1 MFCDE
6 RWRGCEQ
13 TVVVSVVAVAP
24 GVSARLGR
32 DTEPLTFGTTAG
44 RLAPVRPGPEVSW
57 PGTTG
62 GWATTL
68 AGLPAEAHPPASR
81 AMQMLRPMAG
91 VPGRLVFIDWHASG
105 MTSPLIA
112 RPAGRDWAARRS
124 RCAASPRYR
133 ASADRSDGTPPTR

>member
-13 TVVVSVVAVAP
+13 TVGGSVVAGGP
-24 GVSARLGR
+24 RVSARLGR
-32 DTEPLTFGTTAG
+32 DTEALTFGTTPG
-44 RLAPVRPGPEVSW
+44 RVAPVRPGPEVSW

-81 AMQMLRPMAG
+81 AMQMLRPMAA
-91 VPGRLVFIDWHASG
+91 VPGRLVFMACRASG

-112 RPAGRDWAARRS
+112 RAARRDWTARRS

-133 ASADRSDGTPPTR
+133 ASADRSDGPPPTR

>member
-81 AMQMLRPMAG
+81 GMPTLGTLGHGTGRHGVMACRG
-91 VPGRLVFIDWHASG
+91 S
-105 MTSPLIA
+105 
-112 RPAGRDWAARRS
+112 
-124 RCAASPRYR
+124 
-133 ASADRSDGTPPTR
+133 

>member
-32 DTEPLTFGTTAG
+32 DTEPLTFGTAG
-44 RLAPVRPGPEVSW
+44 RLAPVTPGPEVSW

-62 GWATTL
+62 GWATPL

-81 AMQMLRPMAG
+81 AMQMLRPMAA
-91 VPGRLVFIDWHASG
+91 VPGRLVFMACRSSG
-105 MTSPLIA
+105 MT
-112 RPAGRDWAARRS
+112 
-124 RCAASPRYR
+124 
-133 ASADRSDGTPPTR
+133 DRKSVV